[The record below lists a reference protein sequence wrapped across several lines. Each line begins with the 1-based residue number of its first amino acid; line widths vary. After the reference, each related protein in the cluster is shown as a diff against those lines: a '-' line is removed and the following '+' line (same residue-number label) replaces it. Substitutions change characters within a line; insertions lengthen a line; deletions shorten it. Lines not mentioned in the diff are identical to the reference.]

1 MNDTQIGSSYDDMKE
16 VMAEQINM
24 LDGNYDGDTVG
35 YYKPKRLQPNNIQCK
50 KKQIAK
56 RRAKNKNKKR

>member
-1 MNDTQIGSSYDDMKE
+1 MNEMSMGVSEDDIRE
-16 VMAEQINM
+16 VVAEQINM

-35 YYKPKRLQPNNIQCK
+35 YYKPKRLQPNNIQHK

-56 RRAKNKNKKR
+56 RRARNKNKKR

>member
-1 MNDTQIGSSYDDMKE
+1 MTDLPIGSSMDDMRE
-16 VMAEQINM
+16 IIAEQIKM

-35 YYKPKRLQPNNIQCK
+35 YYKPNNIQHK

-56 RRAKNKNKKR
+56 RRARNKNKKR

>member
-1 MNDTQIGSSYDDMKE
+1 MIDLPIGASMDDMRE

-35 YYKPKRLQPNNIQCK
+35 YYKPKRLQPNNIQHK

-56 RRAKNKNKKR
+56 RRARNKNKKR